1 MRLANL
7 PITFPGARLAKH
19 ALNRMGFDNIVFTG
33 FSAVPINS
41 FARILAGVDLVIDA
55 GANIGQTHDLFRQSG
70 YTGRIVSFEPEPG
83 TFKKLI
89 EREGHDW
96 NRHGVALDKVNGSRK
111 FFNGNGHRNGFYFPL
126 DGEFRRDAIEVPCRR
141 LDSYMFKERNI
152 FVKVDCE
159 GHDLAVV
166 KGARG
171 LFRRVSRVMMEVSL
185 TRRFESDLPAEYVI
199 TEMSRLGFGLE
210 SVPRIYYTRP
220 GYQQN
225 SLDAVFVNRKFNQ

>member
-1 MRLANL
+1 MLLGGRRRWRPPVGPSAFWTDPGPVIHFERLQPPQL
-7 PITFPGARLAKH
+7 
-19 ALNRMGFDNIVFTG
+19 
-33 FSAVPINS
+33 
-41 FARILAGVDLVIDA
+41 
-55 GANIGQTHDLFRQSG
+55 
-70 YTGRIVSFEPEPG
+70 
-83 TFKKLI
+83 
-89 EREGHDW
+89 
-96 NRHGVALDKVNGSRK
+96 ALDVSVQSQILN
-111 FFNGNGHRNGFYFPL
+111 L
-126 DGEFRRDAIEVPCRR
+126 LVELQRDFG
-141 LDSYMFKERNI
+141 LSYLFI
-152 FVKVDCE
+152 A
-159 GHDLAVV
+159 HDLAVV